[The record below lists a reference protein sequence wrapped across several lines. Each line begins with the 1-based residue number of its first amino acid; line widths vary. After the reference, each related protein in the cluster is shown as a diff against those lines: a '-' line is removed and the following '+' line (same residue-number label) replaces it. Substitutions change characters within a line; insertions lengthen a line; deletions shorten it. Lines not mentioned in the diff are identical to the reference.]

1 MSEAFDKG
9 GQVLQDLVNELGR
22 RLDFQV
28 ENGLYSGRVNSIG
41 NDGLWLSP
49 EGNQLIVE
57 VKTSDAYRISLDV
70 ISRYRSS
77 LMESGR
83 VDANSSILIVVGR
96 QGTGELEAQVRGSRH
111 AWDIRLISADAL
123 VKLVQIKEKADEL
136 ETGRQIR
143 GILVPVEYTR
153 VDALVDVVFA
163 AATDVDEGFSAPSTE
178 YAETLADESLGQG
191 GRTHINLVR
200 ERIVSAFSAKL
211 QNPFI
216 KKSRA
221 LYWTSDHVNRLACTI
236 SKKYESGYDYWYAF
250 HPAWRH
256 FLADGGNSY
265 FVLGC
270 SDLNRAFALPLS
282 FFENVIDNLN
292 ISETERGMY
301 WHVHLTISDDGSVC
315 LVVPRHPIIPIEEYA
330 VKL

>member
-1 MSEAFDKG
+1 
-9 GQVLQDLVNELGR
+9 
-22 RLDFQV
+22 
-28 ENGLYSGRVNSIG
+28 
-41 NDGLWLSP
+41 
-49 EGNQLIVE
+49 
-57 VKTSDAYRISLDV
+57 
-70 ISRYRSS
+70 
-77 LMESGR
+77 MESGR

-200 ERIVSAFSAKL
+200 ERIVSALSAKL

-250 HPAWRH
+250 HPPWRQ

-301 WHVHLTISDDGSVC
+301 WHVHLTIRDDGSVC